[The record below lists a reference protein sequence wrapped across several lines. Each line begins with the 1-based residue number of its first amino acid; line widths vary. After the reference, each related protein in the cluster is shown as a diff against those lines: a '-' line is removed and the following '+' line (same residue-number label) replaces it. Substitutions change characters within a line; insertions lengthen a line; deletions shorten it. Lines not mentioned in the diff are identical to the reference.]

1 MVLDADKATISV
13 SASASVAHSYAY
25 MYVCTSYGCV
35 CVRIYVFF
43 YSFFFLLFFNKII
56 CYVKNFEFVCDA
68 CLYMCVYCA
77 RVCMCMCVVCVVL
90 CICVCAR
97 NLYGTITNLYDDMRL
112 FCSKKGGKQRR
123 EESQNIVE

>member
-1 MVLDADKATISV
+1 MRIRPQLVFPRVRPLHTRTHIC
-13 SASASVAHSYAY
+13 
-25 MYVCTSYGCV
+25 MYVRRMGVYV
-35 CVRIYVFF
+35 CVYMCF
-43 YSFFFLLFFNKII
+43 STLFFLLFFNKII

-68 CLYMCVYCA
+68 CLYMCVYRARA